1 MHTVTKK
8 IITKRKR
15 KRNRNRKKGKKQK
28 IIIMCYNL
36 LDIH

>member
-8 IITKRKR
+8 IIRKRKR